1 MGSGGALMGHPGI
14 PERSAATERLVASAI
29 GQRARGSPGAPAT
42 HPPPPLSLYIHI
54 PWCVKKCP
62 YCDFNSHG
70 VAGRDPPCDTYV
82 AALLADL
89 DGDLADFGEAIG
101 GRKISSVFFGG
112 GTPSLFAPDSIA
124 AILDGA
130 SARIPFARDCEVT
143 LETNPGTVEHGRF
156 DGYRS
161 AGVNRISF
169 GVQSFDDE
177 KLRALGRIHSSAE
190 AEAAIKQAQDAGCAN
205 INLDLMYALP
215 RQTLEGALA
224 DVERAIA
231 LQPAHLSHYQ
241 LTLEPGTPF
250 AKKPPPLPDHDT
262 AWDMQEACQARL
274 AAAGYAQYEVS
285 AYARAVRRCRHN
297 LNYWQFGDYL
307 GIGAG
312 AHGKISGLGTRDSGL
327 GKAEAPCVKRRHKIR
342 SPIAYMQH
350 ARTPQR
356 IGGDET
362 VTAGQLP
369 FEFML
374 NALRLNDGVS
384 LADFTARTGLP
395 VDAIAAPLREARAR
409 GWLVDDPC
417 RLQPTS
423 LGRRFLN
430 DLIEAFLPRKPGRR
444 HA

>member
-1 MGSGGALMGHPGI
+1 MS
-14 PERSAATERLVASAI
+14 
-29 GQRARGSPGAPAT
+29 
-42 HPPPPLSLYIHI
+42 PPLALYVHI

-70 VAGRDPPCDTYV
+70 LRAAMPEREYV

-89 DGDLADFGEAIG
+89 DGDLADFGEAIR
-101 GRKISSVFFGG
+101 GRDITSVFFGG

-130 SARIPFARDCEVT
+130 CARIAFARDCEVT

-156 DGYRS
+156 DGYRA
-161 AGVNRISF
+161 AGINRISF
-169 GVQSFDDE
+169 GVQSFDDK
-177 KLRALGRIHSSAE
+177 KLGALGRIHSSVE
-190 AEAAIKQAQDAGCAN
+190 AEDAVKLAQDAGCSN

-215 RQTLEGALA
+215 DQHLEGALA

-231 LQPAHLSHYQ
+231 LSPTHISHYQ

-250 AKKPPPLPDHDT
+250 AKRPPPLPDHDA

-285 AYARAVRRCRHN
+285 AYAQAGRRCRHN
-297 LNYWQFGDYL
+297 LNYWEFGDYL

-312 AHGKISGLGTRDSGL
+312 AHGKISGPGTGGRGL
-327 GKAEAPCVKRRHKIR
+327 GQARREYVVRRRWKTR
-342 SPIAYMQH
+342 SPVAYLQN
-350 ARTPQR
+350 AQTRQR
-356 IGGDET
+356 VGGDET
-362 VTAGQLP
+362 ITAGQLP

-384 LADFTARTGLP
+384 MADFMARTGLP
-395 VDAIAAPLREARAR
+395 EEAIAASLREARGN
-409 GWLVDDPC
+409 GWLVDAAAG
-417 RLQPTS
+417 RLRATP
-423 LGRRFLN
+423 LGQRFLN
-430 DLIEAFLPRKPGRR
+430 DLIEVFLPAEPEHP